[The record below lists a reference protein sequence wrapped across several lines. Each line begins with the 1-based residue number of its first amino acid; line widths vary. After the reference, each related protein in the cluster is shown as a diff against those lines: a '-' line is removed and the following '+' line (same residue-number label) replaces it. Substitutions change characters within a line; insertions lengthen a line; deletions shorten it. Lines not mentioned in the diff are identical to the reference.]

1 MILLSV
7 AYLGLI
13 PLNFAECFDDVC
25 YLETSFP
32 FDFLGKLRYLLI
44 LTIQMSFEGAPRNG

>member
-1 MILLSV
+1 MILISV

-32 FDFLGKLRYLLI
+32 FDFLGKLWYLLI
-44 LTIQMSFEGAPRNG
+44 LTFKMSFEGAPRNG